1 MSIYTDRMLLH
12 EATTVDTPDTGVM
25 AVYVKADGKVYTKD
39 DAGVER
45 TATGGASAVDSVNG
59 QTGVVVLDATD
70 VGAAAT
76 GHTHAQSDVTGLVAA
91 LSGKANTSHTHAIS
105 DVTNLQTSLD
115 AKNATLTAAVN
126 EASGDVTMTNA
137 NTFYTGA
144 SLSLAA
150 GTYILFAA
158 ISCSRANT
166 TATSYTARIRNATDN
181 AVLVSA
187 IQAMPSLN
195 PHYLTI
201 TMMHIITIAGT
212 KTINV
217 DAAANQAGCV
227 IRAAAQVNGQGN
239 NATYLNA
246 IKIS

>member
-70 VGAAAT
+70 VGAAA
-76 GHTHAQSDVTGLVAA
+76 
-91 LSGKANTSHTHAIS
+91 TSHTHAIS